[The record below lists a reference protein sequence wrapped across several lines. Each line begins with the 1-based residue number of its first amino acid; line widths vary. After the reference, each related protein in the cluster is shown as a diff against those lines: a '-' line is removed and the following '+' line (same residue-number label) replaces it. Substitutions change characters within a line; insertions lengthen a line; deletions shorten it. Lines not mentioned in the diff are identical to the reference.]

1 MLDTGD
7 KCPIAFGNWF
17 ARRLVIG
24 QLPSTHSKNK
34 KYRVVL
40 QYMPKSWDLP
50 DGFENRFGF
59 TQDGLNRLLGW
70 WCECRVGSRMLGACG
85 HATALVAML
94 FVFAFDPTMFKT
106 RHTEQN
112 MFKTPQNPS
121 LNRKM
126 LRP

>member
-1 MLDTGD
+1 
-7 KCPIAFGNWF
+7 
-17 ARRLVIG
+17 
-24 QLPSTHSKNK
+24 
-34 KYRVVL
+34 
-40 QYMPKSWDLP
+40 MPKSWDLP
-50 DGFENRFGF
+50 DGFVNRFGF
-59 TQDGLNRLLGW
+59 TQVGLNRLLGW

-94 FVFAFDPTMFKT
+94 FVYAFDPTLFKT

-121 LNRKM
+121 QNRKL